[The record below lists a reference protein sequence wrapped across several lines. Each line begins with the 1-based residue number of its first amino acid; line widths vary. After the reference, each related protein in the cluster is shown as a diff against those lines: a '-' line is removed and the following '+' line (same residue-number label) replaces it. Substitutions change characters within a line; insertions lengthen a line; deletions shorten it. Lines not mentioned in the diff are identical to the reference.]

1 MRKLAKYLFPL
12 LTLPAFA
19 QTPVSV
25 HDAWARATAP
35 GQTTGAVYMSLT
47 SPAGDTLTGI
57 SSPDAGAAMLHKTT
71 QMNGMSGMT
80 DMDTLPLP
88 AGTKITLAPQG
99 MHVMLMDL
107 KHPLVAGQNVEVDL
121 TFAKSPGIHVKAPVQ
136 PISAAAPPA

>member
-1 MRKLAKYLFPL
+1 
-12 LTLPAFA
+12 
-19 QTPVSV
+19 
-25 HDAWARATAP
+25 
-35 GQTTGAVYMSLT
+35 
-47 SPAGDTLTGI
+47 
-57 SSPDAGAAMLHKTT
+57 
-71 QMNGMSGMT
+71 MSGMT

-121 TFAKSPGIHVKAPVQ
+121 TFAKSPGIQVKAPVQ

>member
-1 MRKLAKYLFPL
+1 MRKLAKYLLPL
-12 LTLPAFA
+12 VTLPAFA

>member
-1 MRKLAKYLFPL
+1 MRKLAKYLIPL
-12 LTLPAFA
+12 VALPAFA

-57 SSPDAGAAMLHKTT
+57 SSPAAGAAMLHKTT

-121 TFAKSPGIHVKAPVQ
+121 TFAKSPGIQVKAPVQ